1 MVRLRFHYTLA
12 TLALMFA
19 IPCAMGALAPGPTAT
34 AAWVILCLST
44 VVAALCL
51 VHEARQDG
59 YSFAQYSVV
68 VLLFPLTLAIA
79 TLFVAEST
87 RAMVAA
93 AVCCAA
99 CLVLLALSV
108 LALWRAHHLVDEL
121 PNVLQERFGKEAL
134 FETDGVQFTAERGE
148 GDVAAGSWVRI
159 FLQSCVA
166 AQRTVRISLDSV
178 SGMLQRSGGL
188 CTPALEPV
196 ELAPGEM
203 GALLVPVRP
212 GARPQRETHLYLTVH
227 AHGAGGRR
235 LRKLRARVPTTRRG
249 TGFQLF
255 ALLGGH
261 LVWGGGL
268 RMIFVNADRKVG
280 SAEAIPTATW
290 KSIDRPD
297 VPVLRQ

>member
-12 TLALMFA
+12 TLAWMFA
-19 IPCAMGALAPGPTAT
+19 IPCAMGALAPGPTAPAT
-34 AAWVILCLST
+34 WAILCVST

-51 VHEARQDG
+51 VREARQDS

-68 VLLFPLTLAIA
+68 ALLFPLTLAIA

-87 RAMVAA
+87 RATVAA
-93 AVCCAA
+93 AACCAA
-99 CLVLLALSV
+99 CVALLVLAV
-108 LALWRAHHLVDEL
+108 LALWRGHHLVDEL

-134 FETDGVQFTAERGE
+134 FETDGVQFTAEHGQ

-166 AQRTVRISLDSV
+166 AERTVRISLDGV
-178 SGMLQRSGGL
+178 SGVLQRSGGL

-212 GARPQRETHLYLTVH
+212 GARPQRETHVYLTVH

-255 ALLGGH
+255 SLLGGY
-261 LVWGGGL
+261 LVCGAANRTRARL
-268 RMIFVNADRKVG
+268 RRGA
-280 SAEAIPTATW
+280 
-290 KSIDRPD
+290 
-297 VPVLRQ
+297 

>member
-1 MVRLRFHYTLA
+1 VVRLRFHYTLA

-19 IPCAMGALAPGPTAT
+19 LPCTLGALAPGPTAPAT
-34 AAWVILCLST
+34 WAILCAST

-68 VLLFPLTLAIA
+68 ALLFPLTIGISA
-79 TLFVAEST
+79 LFVAESSG
-87 RAMVAA
+87 AMVAA

-99 CLVLLALSV
+99 CVALLAVAV

-121 PNVLQERFGKEAL
+121 PNLLQERFGKEAL
-134 FETDGVQFTAERGE
+134 FETDGVQFTAERGDA
-148 GDVAAGSWVRI
+148 DVAAGSWVRI

-166 AQRTVRISLDSV
+166 AERTVRISLDSV

-188 CTPALEPV
+188 CTPALEAV
-196 ELAPGEM
+196 ALAPGEM

-212 GARPQRETHLYLTVH
+212 GTRPQREAHLYLTVQ
-227 AHGAGGRR
+227 ARGAGGRR
-235 LRKLRARVPTTRRG
+235 LRRLRARVPTTRRG

-268 RMIFVNADRKVG
+268 RLTFVNADRRVG
-280 SAEAIPTATW
+280 SAEAIPTPSW

-297 VPVLRQ
+297 VPVLRP